1 MQTIPN
7 IIFFAYQIKSARR
20 TRNQQDSL
28 LADLFFIVNYNVQE
42 ELLAVTQRISHG
54 LDQRESGRH
63 QVFEAIRQAGRIAR
77 IDIARETQVSPATV
91 TAITSELLAA
101 GLIEEI
107 VPEGDR
113 PGAKRGRPRVSL
125 KIRGAAHLIAG
136 IKITDRSATVILVDF
151 EGKTV
156 GEYDQELP
164 GPVMSAE
171 ELVVLVREALV
182 GGCEAAGQSL
192 SDLSGVGLG
201 LSGLIDA
208 TRNFVHWSPSL
219 DQRNVELGQMLT
231 QAIPVPFFMDN
242 DANLVAKAE
251 QLFGQARNLSDF
263 IVITIE
269 QGVGMGIVIDGR
281 VYHGERG
288 CGAEFGHTKVQL
300 DGALCR
306 CGQRGC
312 LEAYVGDYALLRE
325 ANIRGSVQ
333 PEDDLSAL
341 YARAKA
347 GDAMA
352 RSIFDRAGRMFA
364 MGLANVINI
373 FDPSLVILSGEQ
385 MTFDFLYSE
394 DVLNRVKASIV
405 QVDAPLPEIRVH
417 KWGDL
422 MWAKGAAAY
431 AMEGVSDLTIRK
443 LAANAA

>member
-1 MQTIPN
+1 MVSIQ
-7 IIFFAYQIKSARR
+7 R
-20 TRNQQDSL
+20 TSPAN
-28 LADLFFIVNYNVQE
+28 
-42 ELLAVTQRISHG
+42 
-54 LDQRESGRH
+54 DQRENGRQH
-63 QVFEAIRQAGRIAR
+63 VFDAIRQAGRIAR

-91 TAITSELLAA
+91 TAITSELLSA

-107 VPEGDR
+107 TPEGDR
-113 PGAKRGRPRVSL
+113 TGAKRGRPRVAL
-125 KIRGAAHLIAG
+125 KVRGAAHLIAG
-136 IKITDRSATVILVDF
+136 IKISDRSATVILVDF
-151 EGKTV
+151 EGQTV
-156 GEYDQELP
+156 GEYDHELP

-171 ELVVLVREALV
+171 EMVDLVMRALA
-182 GGCEAAGQSL
+182 GACAAAGRHVSEI
-192 SDLSGVGLG
+192 SGVGLG
-201 LSGLIDA
+201 LAGLIDA

-219 DQRNVELGQMLT
+219 DQRNVELGRMLSD
-231 QAIPVPFFMDN
+231 AMPVPFYMDN

-251 QLFGQARNLSDF
+251 QLFGEARNVSDF

-269 QGVGMGIVIDGR
+269 QGVGMGIVIDGKIYR
-281 VYHGERG
+281 GERG

-325 ANIRGSVQ
+325 ANIRGSAQ

-385 MTFDFLYSE
+385 MTFDFLYAS
-394 DVLNRVKASIV
+394 DVLDRVKSSVV

-422 MWAKGAAAY
+422 MWAKGAAAC
-431 AMEGVSDLTIRK
+431 AMEGVSELTIRN
-443 LAANAA
+443 LGADAA

>member
-1 MQTIPN
+1 MAGN
-7 IIFFAYQIKSARR
+7 HR
-20 TRNQQDSL
+20 TSL
-28 LADLFFIVNYNVQE
+28 AN
-42 ELLAVTQRISHG
+42 
-54 LDQRESGRH
+54 DQRENGRQ

-77 IDIARETQVSPATV
+77 IDIARDTQVSPATV

-107 VPEGDR
+107 TPEGDR
-113 PGAKRGRPRVSL
+113 SGAKRGRPRVAL
-125 KIRGAAHLIAG
+125 KVRGAAHLIAG
-136 IKITDRSATVILVDF
+136 IKISDRSATVILVDF
-151 EGKTV
+151 EGETV

-171 ELVVLVREALV
+171 EIVVLVQRALT
-182 GGCEAAGQSL
+182 GACAAAGRCFSEI
-192 SDLSGVGLG
+192 SGVGLG
-201 LSGLIDA
+201 LAGLIDA
-208 TRNFVHWSPSL
+208 ARNFVHWSPSL
-219 DQRNVELGQMLT
+219 DQRNVELGRMLSD
-231 QAIPVPFFMDN
+231 AMPVPFFMDN

-251 QLFGQARNLSDF
+251 QLFGEARSVPDF

-281 VYHGERG
+281 IYRGERG
-288 CGAEFGHTKVQL
+288 CGSEFGHTKVQL

-312 LEAYVGDYALLRE
+312 LEAYIGDYALLRE
-325 ANIRGSVQ
+325 ANIRGSAH
-333 PEDDLSAL
+333 PEDDLSVL
-341 YARAKA
+341 YSRAKA

-373 FDPSLVILSGEQ
+373 FDPGLVILSGEQ
-385 MTFDFLYSE
+385 MSFDFLYSQ
-394 DVLNRVKASIV
+394 DVLDRVKSSVV

-422 MWAKGAAAY
+422 MWAKGAAAC
-431 AMEGVSDLTIRK
+431 AIEGVSDLTIRN
-443 LAANAA
+443 LGADAA

>member
-1 MQTIPN
+1 M
-7 IIFFAYQIKSARR
+7 AA
-20 TRNQQDSL
+20 
-28 LADLFFIVNYNVQE
+28 
-42 ELLAVTQRISHG
+42 TQRIPHG
-54 LDQRESGRH
+54 LDQRESGRQ
-63 QVFEAIRQAGRIAR
+63 QVFDAIRQAGRIAR

-101 GLIEEI
+101 GLIEEV

-125 KIRGAAHLIAG
+125 KVRGAAHLIAG

-171 ELVVLVREALV
+171 ELVVLVREALT
-182 GGCEAAGQSL
+182 GACAAAGRRL

-201 LSGLIDA
+201 LAGLIDA
-208 TRNFVHWSPSL
+208 TRNFVHWSPAL
-219 DQRNVELGQMLT
+219 DQRNVELGQMLS

-269 QGVGMGIVIDGR
+269 QGVGMGIVIDGKIYR
-281 VYHGERG
+281 GERG

-325 ANIRGSVQ
+325 ANIRGSAQ

-373 FDPSLVILSGEQ
+373 FDPGLVILSGEQ

-394 DVLNRVKASIV
+394 DVLNRVKESIV
-405 QVDAPLPEIRVH
+405 QVDAPLPDIRVH

-422 MWAKGAAAY
+422 MWAKGAAAC
-431 AMEGVSDLTIRK
+431 AMEGVSELTIRK

>member
-1 MQTIPN
+1 M
-7 IIFFAYQIKSARR
+7 AGH
-20 TRNQQDSL
+20 
-28 LADLFFIVNYNVQE
+28 
-42 ELLAVTQRISHG
+42 QRISTAN
-54 LDQRESGRH
+54 DQRENGRQ

-91 TAITSELLAA
+91 TAITSELLSA

-107 VPEGDR
+107 TPEGDR
-113 PGAKRGRPRVSL
+113 TGAKRGRPRVAL
-125 KIRGAAHLIAG
+125 KVRGAAHLIAG
-136 IKITDRSATVILVDF
+136 IKISDRSATVILVDF
-151 EGKTV
+151 EGQTV
-156 GEYDQELP
+156 GEYDHELP
-164 GPVMSAE
+164 GPVMSPE
-171 ELVVLVREALV
+171 EMVALV
-182 GGCEAAGQSL
+182 MRALAGACNAAGRDISEV
-192 SDLSGVGLG
+192 SGVGLG
-201 LSGLIDA
+201 IAGLIDA

-219 DQRNVELGQMLT
+219 DQRNVELGRMLSD
-231 QAIPVPFFMDN
+231 AMPVPFYMDN

-251 QLFGQARNLSDF
+251 QLFGEARNVSDF

-281 VYHGERG
+281 IYRGERG

-325 ANIRGSVQ
+325 ANIRGSAQ

-385 MTFDFLYSE
+385 MTFDFLYGS
-394 DVLNRVKASIV
+394 DVLDRVKSSVV

-422 MWAKGAAAY
+422 MWAKGAAAC
-431 AMEGVSDLTIRK
+431 AMEGVSELTIRN
-443 LAANAA
+443 LGADAA

>member
-1 MQTIPN
+1 MSGQ
-7 IIFFAYQIKSARR
+7 
-20 TRNQQDSL
+20 
-28 LADLFFIVNYNVQE
+28 
-42 ELLAVTQRISHG
+42 QRISNST
-54 LDQRESGRH
+54 DQRESGRQ
-63 QVFEAIRQAGRIAR
+63 QVFDAIRQAGRIAR
-77 IDIARETQVSPATV
+77 IDIARDTQVSPATV

-107 VPEGDR
+107 TPESDR
-113 PGAKRGRPRVSL
+113 AGAKRGRPRVAL
-125 KIRGAAHLIAG
+125 KVRGAAHLIAG
-136 IKITDRSATVILVDF
+136 IKISDRSATVILVDF
-151 EGKTV
+151 EGQTV

-171 ELVVLVREALV
+171 EMVGLVKRALA
-182 GGCEAAGQSL
+182 GACTAAGRSIA
-192 SDLSGVGLG
+192 DVSGVGLG
-201 LSGLIDA
+201 LAGLIDA
-208 TRNFVHWSPSL
+208 ARNFVHWSPSL
-219 DQRNVELGQMLT
+219 DQRNVELGRMLSD
-231 QAIPVPFFMDN
+231 AMPVPFFLDN

-251 QLFGQARNLSDF
+251 QLFGEARNISDF

-281 VYHGERG
+281 IYRGERG

-325 ANIRGSVQ
+325 ANIRGSAQ
-333 PEDDLSAL
+333 PEEDLSVL
-341 YARAKA
+341 HSRAKA

-373 FDPSLVILSGEQ
+373 FDPGLVILSGEQ
-385 MTFDFLYSE
+385 MSFDFLYSE
-394 DVLNRVKASIV
+394 DVLNRVKSSVV
-405 QVDAPLPEIRVH
+405 QVDVPLPEILVH

-422 MWAKGAAAY
+422 MWAKGAAAC
-431 AMEGVSDLTIRK
+431 AIEGVSELTIRN
-443 LAANAA
+443 LGADAA

>member
-1 MQTIPN
+1 MAGHQ
-7 IIFFAYQIKSARR
+7 R
-20 TRNQQDSL
+20 TSL
-28 LADLFFIVNYNVQE
+28 AN
-42 ELLAVTQRISHG
+42 
-54 LDQRESGRH
+54 DQRENGRQ

-91 TAITSELLAA
+91 TAITSELLTA

-107 VPEGDR
+107 TPESDR
-113 PGAKRGRPRVSL
+113 SGAKRGRPRVAL

-136 IKITDRSATVILVDF
+136 IKISDRSATVILVDF
-151 EGKTV
+151 EGQTV
-156 GEYDQELP
+156 GEYDHELP

-171 ELVVLVREALV
+171 EMVSLVKRALS
-182 GGCEAAGQSL
+182 GACAAAGRDMSEV
-192 SDLSGVGLG
+192 SGVGLG
-201 LSGLIDA
+201 IAGLIDA
-208 TRNFVHWSPSL
+208 ARNFVYWSPSL
-219 DQRNVELGQMLT
+219 DQRNVELGRMLSDVM
-231 QAIPVPFFMDN
+231 PVPFFMDN

-251 QLFGQARNLSDF
+251 QLFGEARNVSDF

-281 VYHGERG
+281 IYRGERG

-325 ANIRGSVQ
+325 ANIRGSAQ
-333 PEDDLSAL
+333 PEDDLSVL
-341 YARAKA
+341 YSRAKA

-385 MTFDFLYSE
+385 MTFDFLYAS
-394 DVLNRVKASIV
+394 DVLDRVKSSVV

-422 MWAKGAAAY
+422 MWAKGAAAC
-431 AMEGVSDLTIRK
+431 AMEGVSDLTIRN
-443 LAANAA
+443 LGADAA